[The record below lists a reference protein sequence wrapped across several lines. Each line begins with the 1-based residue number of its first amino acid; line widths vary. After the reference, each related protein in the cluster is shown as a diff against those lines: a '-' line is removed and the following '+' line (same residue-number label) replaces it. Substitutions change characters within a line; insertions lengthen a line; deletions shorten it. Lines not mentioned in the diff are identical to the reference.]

1 MTQSDRARAHVCA
14 HCTNKECSNRNK
26 KEIINF
32 YPIQQSENVQ
42 KYMDMECLLCADKR
56 EREREI
62 FDSHSLHVHT
72 LLMLYALHCGL
83 VEQKEKQ
90 QKNVEKIR

>member
-1 MTQSDRARAHVCA
+1 MLKPKQKGDYKFLSNPTIRERTEIYGYGMFSVC
-14 HCTNKECSNRNK
+14 R
-26 KEIINF
+26 
-32 YPIQQSENVQ
+32 Q
-42 KYMDMECLLCADKR
+42 